1 MARSFFNAL
10 LWFHGIFRFQWT
22 LDDELVVAHR
32 WESKE
37 SRYLRFLP
45 QLRLARSRSRCSLL
59 PPQHMPWTLKGGSK
73 CDLFDY
79 ACAAKERAAKAAME

>member
-1 MARSFFNAL
+1 MLSEPDTHHYPCADL
-10 LWFHGIFRFQWT
+10 CG
-22 LDDELVVAHR
+22 
-32 WESKE
+32 
-37 SRYLRFLP
+37 
-45 QLRLARSRSRCSLL
+45 CSLL